1 MLYLSNVVGVTIVET
16 NVEAK
21 SVVVMHDDT
30 VDKMVLD
37 EKLQK
42 VCILFGIFVLLFVAN
57 SLKMGLIV
65 LII

>member
-1 MLYLSNVVGVTIVET
+1 MMYILGVTVVET

-21 SVVVMHDDT
+21 SVVVMHDDS

-42 VCILFGIFVLLFVAN
+42 VCL
-57 SLKMGLIV
+57 
-65 LII
+65 

>member
-1 MLYLSNVVGVTIVET
+1 MYIFVTVVGVTVVET

-21 SVVVMHDDT
+21 SVVVMHDDS

-42 VCILFGIFVLLFVAN
+42 VCL
-57 SLKMGLIV
+57 
-65 LII
+65 

>member
-1 MLYLSNVVGVTIVET
+1 MNNTHQIFVYLMHIFLTVVGVTVIET

-21 SVVVMHDDT
+21 SVVVMHDDS

-42 VCILFGIFVLLFVAN
+42 VSYVN
-57 SLKMGLIV
+57 W
-65 LII
+65 